1 MTKIKMCGLSR
12 PCDIDYA
19 NEIMPEYI
27 GFVFAQKSKR
37 YVLPEKAFELRQN
50 LDKNIIPVGVFVD
63 SDINFVAELVN
74 KKIIDIVQLHG
85 SEDDNYIESLR
96 KLVSVPIIQAFT
108 IGKPEDIQKAEKSPA
123 EYILLDSGKGS
134 GKTFN
139 HSLIRDLKRPYFL
152 AGGLTPENVREI
164 AQILKPY
171 AVDASSSL
179 ETAGYKDVNKMR
191 AFADALRRKDLI

>member
-12 PCDIDYA
+12 HCDIDYA

-27 GFVFAQKSKR
+27 GFVFARKSKR
-37 YVLPEKAFELRQN
+37 YVSPEKAFELRQN

-108 IGKPEDIQKAEKSPA
+108 IGKTEDIQKAEKSPA

-139 HSLIRDLKRPYFL
+139 HSLIRNLKRPYFL

-191 AFADALRRKDLI
+191 VFADALRRKDLI

>member
-27 GFVFAQKSKR
+27 GFVFAKRSKR
-37 YVLPEKAFELRQN
+37 YVSPEKAFELRQN

-74 KKIIDIVQLHG
+74 KEIIDIVQLHG

>member
-12 PCDIDYA
+12 HCDIDYA

-27 GFVFAQKSKR
+27 GFVFAKKSKR

-108 IGKPEDIQKAEKSPA
+108 IGKTEDIQKAEKSPA

-139 HSLIRDLKRPYFL
+139 HSLIRNLKRPYFL

>member
-27 GFVFAQKSKR
+27 GFVFAKKSKR

-108 IGKPEDIQKAEKSPA
+108 IGKTEDIQKAEKSPA

-139 HSLIRDLKRPYFL
+139 HSLIRNLKRPYFL

>member
-12 PCDIDYA
+12 HCDIDYA

-27 GFVFAQKSKR
+27 GFVFAKKSKR

>member
-27 GFVFAQKSKR
+27 GFVFAKKSKR

-191 AFADALRRKDLI
+191 VFADALRRKDLI

>member
-12 PCDIDYA
+12 HCDIDYA

-27 GFVFAQKSKR
+27 GFVFAKKSKR

-108 IGKPEDIQKAEKSPA
+108 IGKTEDIQKAEKSPA

-139 HSLIRDLKRPYFL
+139 HSLIMDLKRPYFL

-191 AFADALRRKDLI
+191 VFADALRRKDLI

>member
-27 GFVFAQKSKR
+27 GFVFAKKSKR

-164 AQILKPY
+164 TQILKPY

>member
-12 PCDIDYA
+12 HCDIDYA

-27 GFVFAQKSKR
+27 GFVFARKSKR
-37 YVLPEKAFELRQN
+37 YVSPEKAFELRQN

-108 IGKPEDIQKAEKSPA
+108 IGKTEDIQKAEKSPA

-139 HSLIRDLKRPYFL
+139 HSLIRNLKRPYFL

>member
-1 MTKIKMCGLSR
+1 M
-12 PCDIDYA
+12 
-19 NEIMPEYI
+19 
-27 GFVFAQKSKR
+27 
-37 YVLPEKAFELRQN
+37 
-50 LDKNIIPVGVFVD
+50 
-63 SDINFVAELVN
+63 
-74 KKIIDIVQLHG
+74 
-85 SEDDNYIESLR
+85 
-96 KLVSVPIIQAFT
+96 
-108 IGKPEDIQKAEKSPA
+108 
-123 EYILLDSGKGS
+123 DSGKGS